1 MKKSLLRLLG
11 GLISVLVVVS
21 LQACGGGDDSS
32 SAAPGGGTVVGITD
46 SDVAL
51 YARAVNVY
59 AVNCRR
65 YGYYQD
71 CTAYYNAVAYFN
83 DKCYAGVGKACELS
97 QDIQASHLLAGLY

>member
-1 MKKSLLRLLG
+1 MRRLLRVAACL
-11 GLISVLVVVS
+11 SAVLA
-21 LQACGGGDDSS
+21 LQACGGGGDDS
-32 SAAPGGGTVVGITD
+32 GTSTTGTGSGVAGISD

-83 DKCYAGVGKACELS
+83 DKCYAGVTKACELS
-97 QDIQASHLLAGLY
+97 QDIQASHMLAGLY